1 MNGEALEP
9 NKDLVRRTVD
19 VLWNE
24 GAMDR
29 AGEFLHPAVRRH
41 HERNPD
47 ADLHGL
53 DAARAALADLRG
65 RVPDSR
71 LEVVR
76 LFAEGDRVMVYLA
89 GQGTPA
95 GAVAGQAVAGQ
106 GAPGTALTF
115 TVTAIVRIADGLIA
129 EIWLIADTLGL
140 LQQLGAV
147 RRFG

>member
-1 MNGEALEP
+1 MNGEALER
-9 NKDLVRRTVD
+9 NKDLVRRTVE

-24 GAMDR
+24 GALDR
-29 AGEFLHPAVRRH
+29 AGEFFHPAVRRH

-53 DAARAALADLRG
+53 DAVRAALAALRG

-89 GQGTPA
+89 GQGTPGGA
-95 GAVAGQAVAGQ
+95 GADPAAV
-106 GAPGTALTF
+106 TALTF

-140 LQQLGAV
+140 LQQLGTV

>member
-1 MNGEALEP
+1 MNGEALER
-9 NKDLVRRTVD
+9 NKDLVRRTID

-24 GAMDR
+24 GQVER

-47 ADLHGL
+47 ADLHGP
-53 DAARAALADLRG
+53 DAVRAALADLRG

-76 LFAEGDRVMVYLA
+76 LFAEGDRVMVYLS
-89 GQGTPA
+89 GEGTDT
-95 GAVAGQAVAGQ
+95 G
-106 GAPGTALTF
+106 GTVLTF

>member
-1 MNGEALEP
+1 MSGEILER
-9 NKDLVRRTVD
+9 NKDLVRRSID

-24 GAMDR
+24 GKVER
-29 AGEFLHPAVRRH
+29 AGEFLHASVRRH

-47 ADLHGL
+47 GDLYGV
-53 DAARAALADLRG
+53 DAAQAALAELRARAPNG
-65 RVPDSR
+65 R

-76 LFAEGDRVMVYLA
+76 LFADADRVMVYLRGEGTDA
-89 GQGTPA
+89 GGT
-95 GAVAGQAVAGQ
+95 V
-106 GAPGTALTF
+106 LTF

-147 RRFG
+147 RRVG

>member
-1 MNGEALEP
+1 MSGEALER
-9 NKDLVRRTVD
+9 NKDLVRRSID

-24 GAMDR
+24 GKVER
-29 AGEFLHPAVRRH
+29 AGEFLHASVRRH

-53 DAARAALADLRG
+53 DAVMATLAELRAGA
-65 RVPDSR
+65 PDSR

-76 LFAEGDRVMVYLA
+76 LFADGDRVMVYLSGEGTDA
-89 GQGTPA
+89 GGT
-95 GAVAGQAVAGQ
+95 V
-106 GAPGTALTF
+106 LRF
-115 TVTAIVRIADGLIA
+115 TITAIVRIADGLIA

>member
-24 GAMDR
+24 GALDR

-53 DAARAALADLRG
+53 DAIRAALAGLRG

-89 GQGTPA
+89 GQG
-95 GAVAGQAVAGQ
+95 AVAGQ

>member
-1 MNGEALEP
+1 MNGEAVER

-24 GAMDR
+24 GALDR
-29 AGEFLHPAVRRH
+29 AGEFFHPSVRRH

-53 DAARAALADLRG
+53 DVLRAALAGLRG

-89 GQGTPA
+89 GQGTPG
-95 GAVAGQAVAGQ
+95 GAEADPAA
-106 GAPGTALTF
+106 AGTALTF
-115 TVTAIVRIADGLIA
+115 TLTAIVRIADGLIA

>member
-1 MNGEALEP
+1 MSGDSLER
-9 NKDLVRRTVD
+9 NKELVRRCIE

-24 GAMDR
+24 GKVER
-29 AGEFLHPAVRRH
+29 AGEFLHSAVRRH
-41 HERNPD
+41 HDRNPD
-47 ADLHGL
+47 GDLYGVDAVRESLAGL
-53 DAARAALADLRG
+53 RA

-71 LEVVR
+71 LDVVR
-76 LFAEGDRVMVYLA
+76 LFAEGDRVMVYLSGGGTDA
-89 GQGTPA
+89 G
-95 GAVAGQAVAGQ
+95 
-106 GAPGTALTF
+106 GTALSF

>member
-1 MNGEALEP
+1 MTGEALER
-9 NKDLVRRTVD
+9 NKDLVRRSID

-24 GAMDR
+24 GKVER
-29 AGEFLHPAVRRH
+29 AGEFLHASVRRH

-53 DAARAALADLRG
+53 DAALAALAELRAQA
-65 RVPDSR
+65 PDSR

-76 LFAEGDRVMVYLA
+76 LFAEADRVMVYLS
-89 GQGTPA
+89 GEGTDA
-95 GAVAGQAVAGQ
+95 S
-106 GAPGTALTF
+106 GTVLRF
-115 TVTAIVRIADGLIA
+115 SVTAIVRIADALIA

-140 LQQLGAV
+140 LQQSGAV

>member
-1 MNGEALEP
+1 MSGEALER
-9 NKDLVRRTVD
+9 NKELVRRCIE

-24 GAMDR
+24 GAMHR

-47 ADLHGL
+47 GDLHGV
-53 DAARAALADLRG
+53 DAVGAALSDLRARA
-65 RVPDSR
+65 PDGR

-76 LFAEGDRVMVYLA
+76 LFGEGDRVMVYL
-89 GQGTPA
+89 GGEGTDA
-95 GAVAGQAVAGQ
+95 D
-106 GAPGTALTF
+106 GTRLAF
-115 TVTAIVRIADGLIA
+115 TVTAIVRIADGLIT

-140 LQQLGAV
+140 LQQVGAV

>member
-1 MNGEALEP
+1 MIGEALEP
-9 NKDLVRRTVD
+9 NKDLVRRAVE

-24 GAMDR
+24 GALER
-29 AGEFLHPAVRRH
+29 AGEFLHAAVRRH

-47 ADLHGL
+47 ADVHGL
-53 DAARAALADLRG
+53 DAVRAALAGLRG
-65 RVPDSR
+65 RAPDSR

-76 LFAEGDRVMVYLA
+76 LFAEADRVMVYLS
-89 GQGTPA
+89 GQGTDA
-95 GAVAGQAVAGQ
+95 G
-106 GAPGTALTF
+106 GTVLGF

-140 LQQLGAV
+140 LQQSGAV